1 MSNEP
6 LRAPY
11 QSPLRARLKEQTS
24 LIILEAVSTILRDAD
39 LSAVSIAEV
48 ARVAQVTEQT
58 IYRHYKSRDELIGAF
73 TKHHLDLG
81 VGGPNIA
88 LPQTIAEMLSWLEDR
103 YHAWAG
109 DRQIVTETYLS
120 PHGRALRQPLYALGY
135 KNIIKMLGQEH
146 PSLDQETRKH
156 LASAMLMLMSAENFV
171 FMHRNF
177 GYGPEEIH
185 ASVVTAINAMLPRTI

>member
-1 MSNEP
+1 MSSEP

-24 LIILEAVSTILRDAD
+24 LIILDAVATILRDAD
-39 LSAVSIAEV
+39 LSAVTIAEV

-58 IYRHYKSRDELIGAF
+58 IYRHYRSRDELIGAF
-73 TKHHLDLG
+73 TKHHLDQA
-81 VGGPNIA
+81 VGGPDIA
-88 LPQTIAEMLSWLEDR
+88 LPKTIAEMLSWLEDR

-109 DRQIVTETYLS
+109 ERQIVTETYLS
-120 PHGRALRQPLYALGY
+120 PHGRALRQPLYTLGY

-146 PSLDQETRKH
+146 PRLDHETKKH
-156 LASAMLMLMSAENFV
+156 LASAMLVLMSAENFV

-177 GYGPEEIH
+177 GYGPEEVH
-185 ASVVTAINAMLPRTI
+185 ASVIKAINAMLSGAA

>member
-6 LRAPY
+6 HRAPY

-24 LIILEAVSTILRDAD
+24 LIILDAVATILRNAD

-73 TKHHLDLG
+73 TKHHLDQA
-81 VGGPNIA
+81 VGGPDIA
-88 LPQTIAEMLSWLEDR
+88 LPETIAEMLSWLGDR
-103 YHAWAG
+103 YHAWAS

-120 PHGRALRQPLYALGY
+120 PHGRALRQPLYALGHT
-135 KNIIKMLGQEH
+135 NIIKILGKEHPRLGQE
-146 PSLDQETRKH
+146 TRSH
-156 LASAMLMLMSAENFV
+156 LAAAMLTLMSAENFV

-177 GYGPEEIH
+177 GFGPEEVH
-185 ASVVTAINAMLPRTI
+185 ASVVTAINAMLQRTV

>member
-6 LRAPY
+6 IRAPY

-24 LIILEAVSTILRDAD
+24 QIILDAVATILRDSD
-39 LSAVSIAEV
+39 LSAVTIAEV

-73 TKHHLDLG
+73 TKHHLNQA
-81 VGGPNIA
+81 VGGPDIA
-88 LPQTIAEMLSWLEDR
+88 LPQTIAEMLSWLEGR
-103 YHAWAG
+103 YHAWAS

-120 PHGRALRQPLYALGY
+120 PHGRALRQPLFEIGY
-135 KNIIKMLGQEH
+135 KNIIKMLGQEY
-146 PSLDQETRKH
+146 PGLGSETKRQ
-156 LASAMLMLMSAENFV
+156 LASAMLTLMSAENFV

-177 GYGPEEIH
+177 GYGAEEVN
-185 ASVVTAINAMLPRTI
+185 ASVTNAINAMLPDAA